1 MSTELIKKL
10 RAETGAGISD
20 VKQALDEAG
29 GDEARAIEILR
40 KSGQKVAA
48 KKADRAT
55 NEGLVEAAFAGDGQS
70 AVLYAVACE
79 TDFVSRNRDF
89 QSFVEGLAPK
99 VFEGDEAGI
108 QNDIKEAVARLG
120 ENIQFKDSR
129 KLEVANG
136 VIDAYIHSS
145 GKVGVLA
152 AVTADKVDE
161 EIKNFAH
168 EVALQI
174 AALNP
179 SYVSPE
185 NVPAEELAKEKE
197 IYRAQLKN
205 EGKPAEM
212 IDKILEGK
220 VRKYYAEVCLLN
232 QPYIK
237 DDKLTIDNLLAEVRK
252 KTGQEVKIKEFARIS
267 L

>member
-1 MSTELIKKL
+1 MELIKKL

-20 VKQALDEAG
+20 VKKALDEAG
-29 GDEARAIEILR
+29 GDEIKAIEILR
-40 KSGQKVAA
+40 KAGSKMAA

-55 NEGLVEAAFAGDGQS
+55 NEGLVEAVIKEDGRS

-89 QSFVEGLAPK
+89 QSFVKGLALK
-99 VFEGDEAGI
+99 VFAGDEAGI
-108 QNDIKEAVARLG
+108 QNDIKDAVAKLG
-120 ENIQFKDSR
+120 ENIQFKES
-129 KLEVANG
+129 KKIELAGG
-136 VIDAYIHSS
+136 VIDSYIHSS
-145 GKVGVLA
+145 GKVGVLV
-152 AVTADKVDE
+152 AVGAERVDE
-161 EIKNFAH
+161 EVKNFAH
-168 EVALQI
+168 EAALQI

-185 NVPAEELAKEKE
+185 EVPAEELDKEKE
-197 IYRAQLKN
+197 IYREQLKN

-212 IDKILEGK
+212 IDKIMEGK
-220 VRKYYAEVCLLN
+220 VQKYYSEVCLLK

-237 DDKLTIDNLLAEVRK
+237 DDKLTMENLLAEVNK
-252 KTGQEVKIKEFARIS
+252 KTGQEIKIKEFVRIS